1 MPALAYVNGRYGPL
15 EQAAIAVEDRG
26 FQFADSVYEVVAF
39 LNGRLLDWERHLWRL
54 RRSLA
59 ALFIDGLM
67 ADAALEQV
75 ARRLL
80 RASRYADGTLYIQ
93 VTRGLAP
100 RGHAFPRAA
109 RPTLVMTVRRF
120 DFHHRRA
127 QLAQGVAAITLP
139 DERRQRR
146 DVKGTALLP
155 TVLAKQEAVD
165 AGADEAILL
174 RDGEVT
180 EGASTNVHLVDGA
193 GAIITH
199 PLSAAILAG
208 IGRQAVLEEAAAAGI
223 VVHERP
229 ILVAELADAAELFL
243 TSTTAPLLPVVQLDG
258 RPVGTGA
265 PGPVSRQLGQ
275 RIWARIGRQTGWAGA
290 AP

>member
-1 MPALAYVNGRYGPL
+1 MPAIAYVNGRYGSL
-15 EQAAIAVEDRG
+15 QQAAVAVEDRG

-39 LNGRLLDWERHLWRL
+39 LNGRLLDWDRHLWRL

-59 ALFIDGLM
+59 VLFIDGVM
-67 ADAALEQV
+67 PDAALAQV
-75 ARRLL
+75 AQRLL
-80 RASRYADGTLYIQ
+80 RASRYADGILYIQ

-109 RPTLVMTVRRF
+109 RPTVVMTVRHF
-120 DFHHRRA
+120 DFQRRHA
-127 QLAQGVAAITLP
+127 QLASGVAAITLP

-174 RDGEVT
+174 RAGEVT
-180 EGASTNVHLVDGA
+180 EGASTNVYLVDAA
-193 GAIITH
+193 GALVTH

-208 IGRQAVLEEAAAAGI
+208 IARQALLEEATAAGI
-223 VVHERP
+223 AVHERP
-229 ILVAELADAAELFL
+229 IRADELESAAELFL
-243 TSTTAPLLPVVQLDG
+243 TSTTAPVLPVVRLDG
-258 RPVGTGA
+258 RPVGRGA
-265 PGPVSRQLGQ
+265 PGPVTQQLGA
-275 RIWARIGRQTGWAGA
+275 RVWARIARQTGWRA
-290 AP
+290 